1 MVQFIHQIY
10 IDTDWDEIT
19 VDEYNNIKTS
29 DRGDGMAGSTGT
41 F

>member
-1 MVQFIHQIY
+1 MDEKEY
-10 IDTDWDEIT
+10 DEI
-19 VDEYNNIKTS
+19 EAS

>member
-1 MVQFIHQIY
+1 L
-10 IDTDWDEIT
+10 DTEWEEIPLK
-19 VDEYNNIKTS
+19 DYNNIKTS